1 VPASDGVGGGRR
13 PRVVVMA
20 PDPEGSRR
28 RHAELTPLFDDA
40 SRVDAIEALLQ
51 RRALEWAQAVA
62 GSEPIVTAAT
72 DLAAAVAPG
81 GPTLV
86 VWPELPV
93 WLPETGAAALDD
105 LAAGC
110 TVSIG
115 PVFDGA
121 LYLLALAEPTPELVA
136 LGERP
141 WHGLPAMTRVFGV
154 IEDRELEVGLLRAER
169 GLRRPGDVRALRAD
183 PMTDAELREMLS

>member
-1 VPASDGVGGGRR
+1 MAVDPA
-13 PRVVVMA
+13 
-20 PDPEGSRR
+20 ESRR
-28 RHAELTPLFDDA
+28 RHAELAPLFDDA

-51 RRALEWAQAVA
+51 RRALEWAKAVA
-62 GSEPIVTAAT
+62 GDEPIVEAAT
-72 DLAAAVAPG
+72 DLTATVAPG
-81 GPTLV
+81 GPTLI

-110 TVSIG
+110 AVSIG

-121 LYLLALAEPTPELVA
+121 LYLLALPEPNPELLA

-141 WHGLPAMTRVFGV
+141 WQGVQALDRVFNVVEGQQ
-154 IEDRELEVGLLRAER
+154 LEVGLLRAER

-183 PMTDAELREMLS
+183 PLTDAELREMLR